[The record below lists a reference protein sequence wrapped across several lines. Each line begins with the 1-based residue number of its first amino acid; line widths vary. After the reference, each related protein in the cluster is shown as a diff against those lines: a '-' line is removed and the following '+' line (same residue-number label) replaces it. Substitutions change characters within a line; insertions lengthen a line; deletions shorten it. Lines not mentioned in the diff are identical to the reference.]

1 MSFRQQSSGQQHS
14 DADQKQ
20 NGASDRKCV
29 TLSRCWSKDGINWLL
44 PASLAVLLC
53 GDLPPNP
60 VSQVPLVVPS

>member
-44 PASLAVLLC
+44 PASLAMLL
-53 GDLPPNP
+53 
-60 VSQVPLVVPS
+60 